1 MARHFKQQKQVVY
14 KKGAEKPK
22 AEKEVIM
29 AEGRV
34 MELLPN
40 AEFLIQLLEEQY
52 QGFKLKARISGR
64 MRMNNIKIILGDYVR
79 VELNPYDLERGRIT
93 FRHRGK
99 PELTPP
105 PAVPTENN

>member
-14 KKGAEKPK
+14 RKGGEAPK
-22 AEKEVIM
+22 AEKEVIL

-34 MELLPN
+34 VELLPN
-40 AEFLIQLLEEQY
+40 TEFLVQLLEEQY
-52 QGFKLKARISGR
+52 QSYKLKARISGR

-79 VELNPYDLERGRIT
+79 VELNPYDLARGRIT

-99 PELTPP
+99 PDANAA
-105 PAVPTENN
+105 PASASDQ